1 MFSTPLVRQCRLSSI
16 NPRIVAEAV
25 AMIVD
30 RLLYDFTLLHG
41 VQYAFELA
49 NLPIANMISVPMTL
63 LVPNFVTPNGP
74 SAFIPLIVVLW
85 RAPSVPACRRADRNW
100 PQFPRFWCGDASE
113 LSNFVPI
120 CRDDSFSRAKRAF
133 CSTRWRVSAGI
144 FGFRSKRS
152 QAARESA

>member
-74 SAFIPLIVVLW
+74 AAFIPLIVVLW
-85 RAPSVPACRRADRNW
+85 RAPACRRAERNR
-100 PQFPRFWCGDASE
+100 PQFPRF
-113 LSNFVPI
+113 
-120 CRDDSFSRAKRAF
+120 
-133 CSTRWRVSAGI
+133 
-144 FGFRSKRS
+144 
-152 QAARESA
+152 